1 MILPIVAYGN
11 SILRKKC
18 VEIDRDYYDLNNL
31 IENMW
36 QTMYNAEGVGLAA
49 PQIGLSIRLFIIDA
63 NPLIDPS
70 ETLLN
75 EDFKKHVFIN
85 PTIIDKSDNISS
97 FNEGCLSIPDIRG
110 EVKRPDSIKI
120 KFYDQNFNLHIKD
133 FNGILSR
140 VIQHEYDHI
149 QGILFTDK
157 ISPLKRKIIEK
168 KLSKISKGNITS
180 NYKMLFSK

>member
-1 MILPIVAYGN
+1 MIYPIVAYGHYA
-11 SILRKKC
+11 LRKKC
-18 VEIDRDYYDLNNL
+18 DEINKDYPDLNNL

-36 QTMYNAEGVGLAA
+36 HTMYNAEGVGLAA
-49 PQIGLSIRLFIIDA
+49 PQIGISIRLFIIDA

-70 ETLLN
+70 ETLIN

-85 PTIIDKSDNISS
+85 PTIVDKSENISS
-97 FNEGCLSIPDIRG
+97 FNEGCLSIPDVRG
-110 EVKRPDSIKI
+110 DVKRPDSIKI
-120 KFYDQNFNLHIKD
+120 RFYDQNFNLHTKE

-168 KLSKISKGNITS
+168 KLSKISKGNINS
-180 NYKMLFSK
+180 NYKMLFNK